1 MEHYERLDTYPI
13 HEKLLEFVNKN
24 VLEPH
29 EINAFWKGVESL
41 LERFIPVN
49 QTLLEQRTTYERLLP

>member
-1 MEHYERLDTYPI
+1 MEHYERLDTYHHI

-49 QTLLEQRTTYERLLP
+49 QTLLEQRTTYER